1 MLDQITEFI
10 NAKQAE
16 GKARSTVYEYRLYLT
31 AFAERCNKP
40 LTAVTN
46 ADVVTW
52 IAQERAKGLADASVL
67 ARWRAVKV
75 FFRWCVYH
83 DYLERTPL
91 KMKAP
96 KLKKEEPRVADY
108 DAVQQLLAY
117 PCQAW
122 YEYRNRALI
131 HLLFDTGMRIGEALS
146 LQLEHIDFAEHLVH
160 IPPGKD
166 AESRIVPFTPAC
178 AANLQAY
185 LAVKPPSKHDAWV
198 FIGGK
203 GRGIVGPLT
212 SDGCRGALRRW
223 YQAVGVPYINPHSLR
238 HLFATRILNR
248 GMRIEV
254 VSRILGHYN
263 VDITLR
269 HYARLQTQVIR
280 QEYKEFWTE

>member
-1 MLDQITEFI
+1 MLEQITEFLDM
-10 NAKQAE
+10 KQAE
-16 GKARSTVYEYRLYLT
+16 GRARTTIHEYHLYLT
-31 AFAERCNKP
+31 AFAKHCNKS
-40 LTAVTN
+40 LDQVTN
-46 ADVVTW
+46 ADVVSW

-83 DYLERTPL
+83 DHLVKSPL

-96 KLKKEEPRVADY
+96 KVKKKEPRVANY
-108 DAVQQLLAY
+108 DTVQQLLAH
-117 PCQAW
+117 PCDRW
-122 YEYRNRALI
+122 FEYRNRALI

-146 LQLEHIDFAEHLVH
+146 LQIEHIDFTDHLVH

-166 AESRIVPFTPAC
+166 GESRIVPFTSAC
-178 AANLQAY
+178 AASLQDW
-185 LAVKPPSKHDAWV
+185 LAVKPASRFDQWL

-203 GRGIVGPLT
+203 GRGIAGPLT
-212 SDGCRGALRRW
+212 SDGVAGALRRW
-223 YQAVGVPYINPHSLR
+223 YQKVGVPYFNPHSLR

-248 GMRIEV
+248 GMRVEV
-254 VSRILGHYN
+254 VSKLLGHYN

-280 QEYKEFWTE
+280 QEYKEYWGE